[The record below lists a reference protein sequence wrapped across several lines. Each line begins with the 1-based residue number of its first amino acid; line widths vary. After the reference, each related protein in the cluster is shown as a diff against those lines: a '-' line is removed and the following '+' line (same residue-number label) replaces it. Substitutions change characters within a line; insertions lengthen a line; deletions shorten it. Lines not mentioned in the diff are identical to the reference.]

1 MPPGHQVVFLTAL
14 FYLLRASGERYK
26 PLDLFASMLP
36 GSASRLG
43 EAVEEA
49 VAGVFA
55 ASFKMAAFYGLY
67 TWLIHTLFEVKM
79 VYIPTGELAIWQRRY
94 IALLA
99 EAPVNAVRQNV
110 FETASIFL

>member
-1 MPPGHQVVFLTAL
+1 MVFLTAL

-67 TWLIHTLFEVKM
+67 TWLIHTLFDVKM
-79 VYIPTGELAIWQRRY
+79 VYIPTGESYNY
-94 IALLA
+94 ITYIREGGRTLL
-99 EAPVNAVRQNV
+99 
-110 FETASIFL
+110 